1 MAKSIK
7 RINKS
12 TKKSFKKS
20 IKKRNNK
27 SIKKSIKK
35 TNNKSIK
42 RRSGKKRVQKGGKLN
57 AYFKKMLHAK
67 KNNVEEFEYN
77 GKTYKQAVTKTGM
90 VIYKSK

>member
-1 MAKSIK
+1 MPKTIK

-27 SIKKSIKK
+27 SIK
-35 TNNKSIK
+35 
-42 RRSGKKRVQKGGKLN
+42 RRSSKKRVQKGGKLN

-67 KNNVEEFEYN
+67 KNNIEQFEYN

>member
-1 MAKSIK
+1 MAKTIK

-12 TKKSFKKS
+12 SKKSFKKS

-27 SIKKSIKK
+27 SL
-35 TNNKSIK
+35 K
-42 RRSGKKRVQKGGKLN
+42 RRSSKKRVQKGGKLN

-67 KNNVEEFEYN
+67 KNNIKQFEYN
-77 GKTYKQAVTKTGM
+77 GKSYKQAVTKTGM